1 ALVSGQQQV
10 LDVGE
15 RLGKLRGDVDEA
27 VGFHVFQDAVESSA
41 LVRVRAGGHG
51 LTYLPSLT
59 YREYV
64 PRVCRAPRR
73 GNGWRCDLALGT
85 TAVPGNVLAIARQT
99 LSDLRRCPRHG

>member
-1 ALVSGQQQV
+1 GVRHRDRRLVTGLQRRVDARAEVALPALVSGQQQV

-73 GNGWRCDLALGT
+73 G
-85 TAVPGNVLAIARQT
+85 
-99 LSDLRRCPRHG
+99 HGR